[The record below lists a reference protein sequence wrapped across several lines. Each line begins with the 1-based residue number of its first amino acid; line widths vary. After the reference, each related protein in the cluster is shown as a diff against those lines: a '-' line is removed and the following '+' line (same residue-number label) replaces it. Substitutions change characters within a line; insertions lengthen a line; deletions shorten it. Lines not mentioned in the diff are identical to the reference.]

1 MSFYR
6 TGAVGSYLTD
16 SWDWNLLNV
25 TTILLV
31 LTSASSRLLMVDPA
45 EPPYIKTERLL
56 LSTRLFIFLQ
66 LVSFLKKMFLP
77 FAIFVSG
84 ILKVR
89 KICGLA
95 LPS

>member
-1 MSFYR
+1 MNFYR

-16 SWDWNLLNV
+16 SWNLLDV
-25 TTILLV
+25 TTISLV
-31 LTSASSRLLMVDPA
+31 LASAFRLLMVDPV
-45 EPPYIKTERLL
+45 ERPDIKTERLL
-56 LSTRLFIFLQ
+56 LSTGLFIFLE

-84 ILKVR
+84 VLKVR
-89 KICGLA
+89 KIHGLA